1 MEISPSYRLRCLST
15 YVVLFLDNICK
26 GENETA
32 LKAFLDKNGGIDFIS
47 KYCLVNC
54 DTKSDEKLG
63 GITLCLEL
71 LIKVLKKRIEL
82 TAEII
87 NKGFIGL
94 LSNFILETRVSNKEN
109 NRTRVIRT
117 ACKVFCELADLQDK
131 SILTSIANI
140 TGIIPN
146 LVLLLSEN

>member
-1 MEISPSYRLRCLST
+1 L
-15 YVVLFLDNICK
+15 
-26 GENETA
+26 
-32 LKAFLDKNGGIDFIS
+32 
-47 KYCLVNC
+47 
-54 DTKSDEKLG
+54 DEKLG

-117 ACKVFCELADLQDK
+117 ACKVFCELADL
-131 SILTSIANI
+131 
-140 TGIIPN
+140 
-146 LVLLLSEN
+146 